1 VAGKPKQVM
10 VRIGA
15 SDGSNTEVSG
25 DIHAGDLVIVGA
37 ERATPAQ

>member
-1 VAGKPKQVM
+1 M

-25 DIHAGDLVIVGA
+25 DIHAGDQVIVGA
-37 ERATPAQ
+37 KRAPAAP